1 MTSSAKKQAL
11 QRVKEAKRTVLA
23 ALRENGELLNLQEL
37 YLFLNQTED
46 ILSMAAIDEQLANL
60 QSAQKKLEDI
70 TRRIKED
77 IEGLED
83 VAEKVEIATKA
94 VKGVT
99 DAFKTIA

>member
-60 QSAQKKLEDI
+60 QSAQKNLEEI

>member
-46 ILSMAAIDEQLANL
+46 ILSMAVIDEQLANL
-60 QSAQKKLEDI
+60 QSAQKKLEEI

>member
-46 ILSMAAIDEQLANL
+46 ILSMAVIDEQLANL